1 VSSDKCA
8 WSRNLLSQRHSTL
21 VERGLVLHLDFRR
34 TFGYWTKVQCT
45 ASQLF
50 AKDYAIW
57 LPMLSQY
64 CHPERSEGSRSQIL
78 RFAQNDT

>member
-1 VSSDKCA
+1 VIGVHCREISLA
-8 WSRNLLSQRHSTL
+8 TTLNLVQRELILHS
-21 VERGLVLHLDFRR
+21 DFRL
-34 TFGYWTKVQCT
+34 TFGHWTKVQCT
-45 ASQLF
+45 ASPLF

-64 CHPERSEGSRSQIL
+64 CHPERSEGSRSQIP

>member
-1 VSSDKCA
+1 MVEKSSIATTLNPCPA
-8 WSRNLLSQRHSTL
+8 GIGFAFGFST
-21 VERGLVLHLDFRR
+21 DFR
-34 TFGYWTKVQCT
+34 YWTKVQCT

-57 LPMLSQY
+57 LPMLSEY